1 MKHVI
6 SREDL
11 EPRGPTS
18 LSFDMMKNLFA
29 KYLAMLRGAF
39 SR

>member
-11 EPRGPTS
+11 EPSGPTS
-18 LSFDMMKNLFA
+18 YVFEG
-29 KYLAMLRGAF
+29 YRYGAT
-39 SR
+39 SVSLHL